1 MESYKSKK
9 WLIEQFL
16 NKKGAS
22 VDEIFEILED
32 LNLLEDTHIDNL
44 VEILY
49 QNHKVDDILEEIR
62 EKIGDFD
69 IASRLDNDTMLNVLD
84 GTWNLEEYVEDKIE
98 DYLRENN
105 LDKDDDDDSVSEF
118 EEVSILTENKADLQT
133 PDEIWKKMADMF
145 DIPSYYDTKAM
156 SDAVDKLRGML
167 TKSNYN
173 LTGGEI

>member
-1 MESYKSKK
+1 MENYKSKK

-16 NKKGAS
+16 NKKDAS

-32 LNLLEDTHIDNL
+32 MNLLEDTHVDNL

-49 QNHKVDDILEEIR
+49 QNHKVGDILEEIR

-84 GTWNLEEYVEDKIE
+84 GTWNLEEYVDDKID

-105 LDKDDDDDSVSEF
+105 LDKDDDDDSV
-118 EEVSILTENKADLQT
+118 TD
-133 PDEIWKKMADMF
+133 
-145 DIPSYYDTKAM
+145 
-156 SDAVDKLRGML
+156 
-167 TKSNYN
+167 
-173 LTGGEI
+173 